1 MVLSITLEKMV
12 GAGEPYFLAASS
24 ASLTSSLLVHSGLCG
39 SSRETPHTVG
49 KKESSVQLIAANMH
63 TEHRVTDEKEG
74 GGGCSKPNLC
84 VVGLCRF
91 PTATSRPAGT
101 AV

>member
-12 GAGEPYFLAASS
+12 EAGEPYFLEASS

-39 SSRETPHTVG
+39 SSRERPHTEG
-49 KKESSVQLIAANMH
+49 EKESSVQLTAANMH
-63 TEHRVTDEKEG
+63 TEHRVTRGKRAG
-74 GGGCSKPNLC
+74 ACSKPNLC

-91 PTATSRPAGT
+91 STATSRPAGT